1 MNEFKKEKRKRVSKA
16 KITDSSRK
24 SMEYYIIIIK
34 IIKND
39 KKELVAFATNNKNID
54 TKEYKSRWVIET
66 GYCSTDLIRLKT
78 SNRDSQVRLFAFILS
93 VLFYNGWILARFV
106 KDQNDLFANCKRI
119 PQAVFRKILLALF
132 DSFLE
137 PWTPPN
143 IIQNYSK

>member
-1 MNEFKKEKRKRVSKA
+1 
-16 KITDSSRK
+16 
-24 SMEYYIIIIK
+24 MEYYIIIIK

-93 VLFYNGWILARFV
+93 VLFYNRWILTRFV

-119 PQAVFRKILLALF
+119 TQAVFRKILLALF
-132 DSFLE
+132 D
-137 PWTPPN
+137 
-143 IIQNYSK
+143 